1 MFAFQP
7 SFPQAIEHPGVY
19 EKNLLYR
26 GTNQLKPIV
35 IKKMTDIQSLESSY
49 KSSIQD
55 AQNLDALEAIRLDA
69 LGKQGKIS
77 QLMKTLGGMSPE
89 DRKEKGAEFNAVRVA
104 VSTMLEDRK
113 TVLAAAALNEKLA
126 SETLDVT
133 LSPRTELKGAIHPLS
148 QAQYEL
154 TEIFR
159 SMGFY
164 VAEGP
169 HIEDDFHN
177 FSALNIPP
185 EHPAREEQDTFYL
198 PKSADGDVMLLRTQT
213 SPVQI
218 RTMQNKKPPIRVIAP
233 GRVYRSDYDQ
243 THTPT
248 FHQIEGLF
256 IDRNIHMG
264 HLKRC
269 VVDFCRAFFELPDLE
284 LRFRPSFFP
293 FTEPSAEVDIACNR
307 RDGELILGESG
318 DWLEV
323 MGCGMVHPKVLENCG
338 IDPNEY
344 QGFAFGLGIE
354 RMAMLKYGIP
364 DLRSF
369 YDTDYRWL
377 RHYGFSAFD
386 ALMGGAKS

>member
-1 MFAFQP
+1 
-7 SFPQAIEHPGVY
+7 
-19 EKNLLYR
+19 
-26 GTNQLKPIV
+26 
-35 IKKMTDIQSLESSY
+35 MTDINDLQTTYLSAIKGAPTLTVLE
-49 KSSIQD
+49 
-55 AQNLDALEAIRLDA
+55 EIRLNA
-69 LGKQGKIS
+69 LGKQGEIS
-77 QLMKTLGGMSPE
+77 LLMKTLGKMEPKERQKKGVIFNGIRTQIAAALE
-89 DRKEKGAEFNAVRVA
+89 ERKAK
-104 VSTMLEDRK
+104 
-113 TVLAAAALNEKLA
+113 LAAAEMTEKLKA
-126 SETLDVT
+126 ESLDVS
-133 LSPRTELKGAIHPLS
+133 LSARGELKGSVHPLS

-154 TEIFR
+154 TEIFS
-159 SMGFY
+159 SMGFH
-164 VAEGP
+164 VVEGP

-198 PKSADGDVMLLRTQT
+198 PKGEDGETLLLRTQT

-218 RTMQNKKPPIRVIAP
+218 RTMQNKKPPIRVVAP

-269 VVDFCRAFFELPDLE
+269 VVDFCRAFFEIPDLE

-293 FTEPSAEVDIACNR
+293 FTEPSAEVDIACVR
-307 RDGELILGESG
+307 RDGELILGEKG

-323 MGCGMVHPKVLENCG
+323 LGCGMVHPKVLDNCG
-338 IDPNEY
+338 IDSTEY

-369 YDTDYRWL
+369 YDTDNRWL
-377 RHYGFSAFD
+377 RHYGFSAFE
-386 ALMGGAKS
+386 ALMGGAK

>member
-1 MFAFQP
+1 MTH
-7 SFPQAIEHPGVY
+7 IEDLQKTY
-19 EKNLLYR
+19 LNA
-26 GTNQLKPIV
+26 
-35 IKKMTDIQSLESSY
+35 IQSAKDL
-49 KSSIQD
+49 
-55 AQNLDALEAIRLDA
+55 AALEEIRLSA
-69 LGKQGKIS
+69 LGKQGEIS
-77 QLMKTLGGMSPE
+77 LLMKTLGKMEPKE
-89 DRKEKGAEFNAVRVA
+89 RQEKGIVFNGIR
-104 VSTMLEDRK
+104 TQII
-113 TVLAAAALNEKLA
+113 AALEERKAKLA
-126 SETLDVT
+126 VTEMTKKLKEESLDVS
-133 LSPRTELKGAIHPLS
+133 LSARGELMGSIHPLS

-154 TEIFR
+154 TEIFS
-159 SMGFY
+159 SMGFH

-198 PKSADGDVMLLRTQT
+198 PKGADGETLLLRTQT

-218 RTMQNKKPPIRVIAP
+218 RTMQTKKPPIRIVAP

-269 VVDFCRAFFELPDLE
+269 VIDFCRAFFEIPDLE

-293 FTEPSAEVDIACNR
+293 FTEPSAEVDIACVR
-307 RDGELILGESG
+307 RDGELILGEKG

-323 MGCGMVHPKVLENCG
+323 LGCGMVHPQVLENCG
-338 IDPNEY
+338 INSTEY

-369 YDTDYRWL
+369 YDTDNRWL
-377 RHYGFSAFD
+377 RHYGFSAFE
-386 ALMGGAKS
+386 ALMGGAK

>member
-1 MFAFQP
+1 MTHIDDLQTTYI
-7 SFPQAIEHPGVY
+7 SAIKGAPTLV
-19 EKNLLYR
+19 
-26 GTNQLKPIV
+26 
-35 IKKMTDIQSLESSY
+35 
-49 KSSIQD
+49 
-55 AQNLDALEAIRLDA
+55 ALEEIRLNA
-69 LGKQGKIS
+69 LGKQGEIS
-77 QLMKTLGGMSPE
+77 LLMKTLGKMEPKE
-89 DRKEKGAEFNAVRVA
+89 RQEKGVIFNGIRTQI
-104 VSTMLEDRK
+104 TMALEARK
-113 TVLAAAALNEKLA
+113 AKLAAAEMTEKLKA
-126 SETLDVT
+126 ESLDVS
-133 LSPRTELKGAIHPLS
+133 LSARSDLKGSVHPLS

-154 TEIFR
+154 TEIFN
-159 SMGFY
+159 SMGFH
-164 VAEGP
+164 VVEGP

-198 PKSADGDVMLLRTQT
+198 PKGEDGDTLLLRTQT

-218 RTMQNKKPPIRVIAP
+218 RTMQTKKPPIRIVAP

-269 VVDFCRAFFELPDLE
+269 VVDFCRAFFEIPDLE

-293 FTEPSAEVDIACNR
+293 FTEPSAEVDIACVR
-307 RDGELILGESG
+307 RDGELILGEKG

-323 MGCGMVHPKVLENCG
+323 LGCGMVHPKVLDNCG
-338 IDPNEY
+338 IDSTEY

-369 YDTDYRWL
+369 YDTDNRWL
-377 RHYGFSAFD
+377 RHYGFSAFE
-386 ALMGGAKS
+386 ALMGGAK

>member
-1 MFAFQP
+1 MTHIEALQTTYL
-7 SFPQAIEHPGVY
+7 SAIKAAPT
-19 EKNLLYR
+19 L
-26 GTNQLKPIV
+26 T
-35 IKKMTDIQSLESSY
+35 
-49 KSSIQD
+49 
-55 AQNLDALEAIRLDA
+55 ALEEIRLNA
-69 LGKQGKIS
+69 LGKQGEIS
-77 QLMKTLGGMSPE
+77 LLMKTLGKMEPKERQEKSVIFNGVRTQIATALE
-89 DRKEKGAEFNAVRVA
+89 ERKAK
-104 VSTMLEDRK
+104 
-113 TVLAAAALNEKLA
+113 LAAAEMTEKLKEE
-126 SETLDVT
+126 SLDVS
-133 LSPRTELKGAIHPLS
+133 LSARGELKGSVHPLS

-154 TEIFR
+154 TEIFS
-159 SMGFY
+159 SMGFH
-164 VAEGP
+164 VVEGP

-198 PKSADGDVMLLRTQT
+198 PKGENGETLLLRTQT

-218 RTMQNKKPPIRVIAP
+218 RTMQNKKPPIRIVAP

-269 VVDFCRAFFELPDLE
+269 IVDFCRAFFEIPDLE

-293 FTEPSAEVDIACNR
+293 FTEPSAEVDIACVR
-307 RDGELILGESG
+307 RDGELILGEKG

-323 MGCGMVHPKVLENCG
+323 LGCGMVHTKVLDNCG
-338 IDPNEY
+338 IDSTEY

-369 YDTDYRWL
+369 YDTDNRWL
-377 RHYGFSAFD
+377 RHYGFSAFE
-386 ALMGGAKS
+386 ALMGGAK

>member
-1 MFAFQP
+1 
-7 SFPQAIEHPGVY
+7 
-19 EKNLLYR
+19 
-26 GTNQLKPIV
+26 
-35 IKKMTDIQSLESSY
+35 MTDIHSLEATY
-49 KSSIQD
+49 KSDIES
-55 AQNLDALEAIRLDA
+55 AQTLDTLEAIRLDA

-77 QLMKTLGGMSPE
+77 QLMKTLGTMSPD
-89 DRKEKGAEFNAVRVA
+89 DRKHKGAAFNTVRTHIA
-104 VSTMLEDRK
+104 DLLEQK
-113 TVLAAAALNEKLA
+113 KATLAAAALDEKLA
-126 SETLDVT
+126 AEKIDIT
-133 LSPRTELKGAIHPLS
+133 LSARNELRGAIHPLS

-198 PKSADGDVMLLRTQT
+198 PKSKNGDVMLLRTQT

-269 VVDFCRAFFELPDLE
+269 VIDFCRAFFDLPELE

-293 FTEPSAEVDIACNR
+293 FTEPSAEVDIACAR

-338 IDPNEY
+338 IDSTEY

-369 YDTDYRWL
+369 YDTDIRWL

-386 ALMGGAKS
+386 ALMGGAK

>member
-1 MFAFQP
+1 MTHIEDL
-7 SFPQAIEHPGVY
+7 QAAYLSAV
-19 EKNLLYR
+19 KNAKTL
-26 GTNQLKPIV
+26 PE
-35 IKKMTDIQSLESSY
+35 LE
-49 KSSIQD
+49 
-55 AQNLDALEAIRLDA
+55 EIRLNA
-69 LGKQGKIS
+69 LGKQGEIS
-77 QLMKTLGGMSPE
+77 LLMKTLGKMEPRE
-89 DRKEKGAEFNAVRVA
+89 RQEKGVLFNSVRTQIA
-104 VSTMLEDRK
+104 TAIEERK
-113 TVLAAAALNEKLA
+113 VKLAATEMAEKLKA
-126 SETLDVT
+126 ESLDVS
-133 LSPRTELKGAIHPLS
+133 LSARGELKGSIHPLS

-154 TEIFR
+154 TEIFS
-159 SMGFY
+159 SMGFH
-164 VAEGP
+164 VVEGP

-198 PKSADGDVMLLRTQT
+198 PKGEKGEILLLRTQT

-218 RTMQNKKPPIRVIAP
+218 RTMQNKQPPIRIVAP

-269 VVDFCRAFFELPDLE
+269 VVDFCRAFFEIPDLE

-293 FTEPSAEVDIACNR
+293 FTEPSAEVDIACVR
-307 RDGELILGESG
+307 RDGELILGEKG

-323 MGCGMVHPKVLENCG
+323 LGCGMVHPKVLDNCG
-338 IDPNEY
+338 IDSAEY

-369 YDTDYRWL
+369 YDTDNRWL
-377 RHYGFSAFD
+377 RHYGFSAFE
-386 ALMGGAKS
+386 ALMGGAK

>member
-1 MFAFQP
+1 MIHIEDLQTTYLA
-7 SFPQAIEHPGVY
+7 AIKGAST
-19 EKNLLYR
+19 LS
-26 GTNQLKPIV
+26 
-35 IKKMTDIQSLESSY
+35 SLE
-49 KSSIQD
+49 
-55 AQNLDALEAIRLDA
+55 EIRLNA
-69 LGKQGKIS
+69 LGKQGEIS
-77 QLMKTLGGMSPE
+77 LLMKTLGKMEPKE
-89 DRKEKGAEFNAVRVA
+89 RQEKGVIFNSVRTQIAMALEERKAKLATAEM
-104 VSTMLEDRK
+104 T
-113 TVLAAAALNEKLA
+113 EKLKA
-126 SETLDVT
+126 EGLDIS
-133 LSPRTELKGAIHPLS
+133 LSARGELMGSIHPLS

-154 TEIFR
+154 TEIFS
-159 SMGFY
+159 SMGFH

-169 HIEDDFHN
+169 DIEDDFHN

-198 PKSADGDVMLLRTQT
+198 PKGEKGETLLLRTQT

-218 RTMQNKKPPIRVIAP
+218 RTMQSKKPPIRIVAP

-269 VVDFCRAFFELPDLE
+269 VVDFCRAFFEIPDLE

-293 FTEPSAEVDIACNR
+293 FTEPSAEVDIACVR
-307 RDGELILGESG
+307 RDGELILGEKG

-323 MGCGMVHPKVLENCG
+323 LGCGMVHPKVLDNCG
-338 IDPNEY
+338 IDSTEY

-369 YDTDYRWL
+369 YDTDNRWL
-377 RHYGFSAFD
+377 RHYGFSAFE
-386 ALMGGAKS
+386 ALMGGAK

>member
-1 MFAFQP
+1 MTH
-7 SFPQAIEHPGVY
+7 IEDLQTAYLNAV
-19 EKNLLYR
+19 KNAKTL
-26 GTNQLKPIV
+26 PE
-35 IKKMTDIQSLESSY
+35 LE
-49 KSSIQD
+49 
-55 AQNLDALEAIRLDA
+55 EIRLNA
-69 LGKQGKIS
+69 LGKQGEIS
-77 QLMKTLGGMSPE
+77 ILMKTLGKMEPRE
-89 DRKEKGAEFNAVRVA
+89 RQEKGVLFNSVRTQIA
-104 VSTMLEDRK
+104 TALEERK
-113 TVLAAAALNEKLA
+113 AKLAATEMAEKLKA
-126 SETLDVT
+126 ESLDVS
-133 LSPRTELKGAIHPLS
+133 LSARGELKGSIHPLS

-154 TEIFR
+154 TEIFS
-159 SMGFY
+159 SMGFH
-164 VAEGP
+164 VVEGP

-198 PKSADGDVMLLRTQT
+198 PKGEDGEILLLRTQT

-218 RTMQNKKPPIRVIAP
+218 RTMQNKQPPVRIVAP

-269 VVDFCRAFFELPDLE
+269 VVDFCRAFFEIPDLE

-293 FTEPSAEVDIACNR
+293 FTEPSAEVDIACVR
-307 RDGELILGESG
+307 RDGELILGEKG

-323 MGCGMVHPKVLENCG
+323 LGCGMVHPKVLDNCG
-338 IDPNEY
+338 INSTEY

-369 YDTDYRWL
+369 YDTDNRWL
-377 RHYGFSAFD
+377 RHYGFSAFE
-386 ALMGGAKS
+386 ALMGGAK

>member
-1 MFAFQP
+1 MSDNQP
-7 SFPQAIEHPGVY
+7 
-19 EKNLLYR
+19 L
-26 GTNQLKPIV
+26 
-35 IKKMTDIQSLESSY
+35 DIQSLEAHYTSAIESA
-49 KSSIQD
+49 ST
-55 AQNLDALEAIRLDA
+55 LDAIESIRLEAF
-69 LGKQGKIS
+69 GKQGKIS
-77 QLMKTLGGMSPE
+77 LLMKTLGKLSPE
-89 DRKEKGAEFNAVRVA
+89 ERKDKGALFNKVR
-104 VSTMLEDRK
+104 TELMDLLETKK
-113 TVLAAAALNEKLA
+113 TELAEAALNEKLIH
-126 SETLDVT
+126 EKVDVT
-133 LSPRTELKGAIHPLS
+133 LSARPEQTGVIHPLS

-154 TEIFR
+154 TEIFK

-198 PKSADGDVMLLRTQT
+198 PNRTNGEGEKNKSDVMLLRTQT

-218 RTMQNKKPPIRVIAP
+218 RTMTSKKPPIRIIAP
-233 GRVYRSDYDQ
+233 GRVFRSDYDQ

-256 IDRNIHMG
+256 IDRNLHMG

-269 VVDFCRAFFELPDLE
+269 VVDFCRAFFDLPELD

-293 FTEPSAEVDIACNR
+293 FTEPSAEVDIACAR

-344 QGFAFGLGIE
+344 QGFAFGLGVE

-386 ALMGGAKS
+386 ALMGGAK

>member
-1 MFAFQP
+1 MTHIEALQTTYL
-7 SFPQAIEHPGVY
+7 SAIKAAPT
-19 EKNLLYR
+19 L
-26 GTNQLKPIV
+26 T
-35 IKKMTDIQSLESSY
+35 
-49 KSSIQD
+49 
-55 AQNLDALEAIRLDA
+55 ALEEIRLNA
-69 LGKQGKIS
+69 LGKQGEIS
-77 QLMKTLGGMSPE
+77 LLMKTLGKMEPKE
-89 DRKEKGAEFNAVRVA
+89 RQEKGVIFNGVRTQIA
-104 VSTMLEDRK
+104 TALEERK
-113 TVLAAAALNEKLA
+113 AKLAAAEMTEKLKEE
-126 SETLDVT
+126 SLDVS
-133 LSPRTELKGAIHPLS
+133 LSARGELKGSVHPLS

-154 TEIFR
+154 TEIFS
-159 SMGFY
+159 SMGFH
-164 VAEGP
+164 VVEGP

-198 PKSADGDVMLLRTQT
+198 PKGENGETLLLRTQT

-218 RTMQNKKPPIRVIAP
+218 RTMQNKKPPIRIVAP

-269 VVDFCRAFFELPDLE
+269 VVDFCRAFFEIPDLE

-293 FTEPSAEVDIACNR
+293 FTEPSAEVDIACVR
-307 RDGELILGESG
+307 RDGELILGEKG

-323 MGCGMVHPKVLENCG
+323 LGCGMVHPKVLDNCG
-338 IDPNEY
+338 IDSTEY

-369 YDTDYRWL
+369 YDTDNRWL
-377 RHYGFSAFD
+377 RHYGFSAFE
-386 ALMGGAKS
+386 ALMGGAK

>member
-1 MFAFQP
+1 M
-7 SFPQAIEHPGVY
+7 SD
-19 EKNLLYR
+19 
-26 GTNQLKPIV
+26 
-35 IKKMTDIQSLESSY
+35 IKALESTY
-49 KSSIQD
+49 SI
-55 AQNLDALEAIRLDA
+55 AILEAASLNDLEVVRLKA
-69 LGKQGKIS
+69 LGKQGEIS
-77 QLMKTLGGMSPE
+77 LLMKTLGKMSPE
-89 DRKEKGAEFNAVRVA
+89 ERKDKGVLFNDVRTKLSKNIEQKKA
-104 VSTMLEDRK
+104 D
-113 TVLAAAALNEKLA
+113 LATQALTARLV
-126 SETLDVT
+126 SETVDVS
-133 LSPRTELKGAIHPLS
+133 LPERPEEAGAIHPLT
-148 QAQYEL
+148 QAEYEL

-159 SMGFY
+159 SMGFH

-169 HIEDDFHN
+169 HIENDFNN

-198 PKSADGDVMLLRTQT
+198 PKREKEGVDGKILKTMLLRTQT

-218 RTMQNKKPPIRVIAP
+218 RTMMKKKPPIRIVAP

-269 VVDFCRAFFELPDLE
+269 VTDFCRAFFELPELK

-293 FTEPSAEVDIACNR
+293 FTEPSAEIDIECNR

-338 IDPNEY
+338 IDSNEY

-369 YDTDYRWL
+369 YDTDQRWL
-377 RHYGFSAFD
+377 RHYGFSAFE
-386 ALMGGAKS
+386 ALMGGAK

>member
-1 MFAFQP
+1 
-7 SFPQAIEHPGVY
+7 
-19 EKNLLYR
+19 
-26 GTNQLKPIV
+26 
-35 IKKMTDIQSLESSY
+35 MTDITTLQTSYLSLI
-49 KSSIQD
+49 K
-55 AQNLDALEAIRLDA
+55 NTGTLTALEEIRLDA

-77 QLMKTLGGMSPE
+77 ILMKSLGQMDAGERQAKGMVFNEVRTTL
-89 DRKEKGAEFNAVRVA
+89 
-104 VSTMLEDRK
+104 T
-113 TVLAAAALNEKLA
+113 AALEERKALLAGQEMTQKL
-126 SETLDVT
+126 SQERLDVT
-133 LSPRTELKGAIHPLS
+133 LSARPDQEGSIHPLS

-154 TEIFR
+154 IEIFR
-159 SMGFY
+159 SMGFH

-169 HIEDDFHN
+169 HIESDFHN

-198 PKSADGDVMLLRTQT
+198 PKNAAGETMLLRTQT

-218 RTMQNKKPPIRVIAP
+218 RTMQNKKPPIRIVAP

-264 HLKRC
+264 HLKKC
-269 VVDFCRAFFELPDLE
+269 IVDFCRAFFDLPDLE

-293 FTEPSAEVDIACNR
+293 FTEPSAEVDIACVR
-307 RDGELILGESG
+307 RNGELILGESG
-318 DWLEV
+318 SWLEV
-323 MGCGMVHPKVLENCG
+323 LGCGMVHPKVLENCG
-338 IDPNEY
+338 IDPVEY

-369 YDTDYRWL
+369 YDTDHRWL
-377 RHYGFSAFD
+377 RHYGFSAFE
-386 ALMGGAKS
+386 ALMGGARS